1 MILLFIKREKNHF
14 TSSSE
19 VETIQSFSM
28 KKIIFTLLIG
38 FSAVLNAQN
47 TVSGTVLNLANQPIK
62 GVSVYAPELHKGTT
76 TDAEGKYSLT
86 NLPNGTLK
94 LDFTF
99 VGFSNQ
105 NKTIQKLQKENTL
118 DIILDES
125 IFQMDEVIVST
136 AFNKIQS
143 QNVMKVEHE
152 TIKSLQQKGTATLI
166 EGLATIPG
174 VSQVSTGT
182 SIGKPVIRGLSG
194 NRVLVYSQGVRMENQ
209 QFGDEHGLGLN
220 DAGVESVE
228 VIKGPASLLYGSDAL
243 GGVLYFNP
251 EKFADANTFKANFSQ
266 KLFSNTL
273 GSNSSL
279 GVKTSNEN
287 WKFLARGSYNT
298 HSDYRISGGDRVTNT
313 RYNETDFKTGIGYS
327 NSSFSTV
334 FRYNYNKLDLGI
346 PEEGIAEQSSS
357 KNTVFPRQGV
367 FNHLLSLNSI
377 IYFKDSKL
385 DVDLGYIANDR
396 SEFEDSDIA
405 GLQMKL
411 KTFNYDAKY
420 HLPKIG
426 RLESIV
432 GIQGM
437 HQTNTNLGDEYLI
450 PDAITN
456 DFGVFGTVNYEWKTN
471 VLQAG
476 LRFDN
481 RQVTTDEHGNQGEE
495 GYFKPIDRSFD
506 SFNASVGYKTNL
518 ANDLT
523 FRLNLASGFRAPNLA
538 ELTSNGVHEGT
549 NRYEIGNG
557 DLKTEQ
563 NIQTDLN
570 LEYKTDHFEFFVNG
584 FYNHINNYIYTSP
597 AGTVLDNNDVFNY
610 IQNNA
615 KLYGGEIGMHF
626 HPHPLDWLHYETS
639 FETVTG
645 KKQNGDYLPLIPAN
659 NWNNTFKGEFKIK
672 DWLEDGFAT
681 FNVSTTLNQ
690 NNVSGFETESNGY
703 TLINLGLGGTVKLGK
718 TVFDV
723 NLNGNNLFDKRYIAH
738 LSRLKNDGIPNIGRN
753 IVLGVNFNI

>member
-1 MILLFIKREKNHF
+1 MKNFIIALF
-14 TSSSE
+14 
-19 VETIQSFSM
+19 
-28 KKIIFTLLIG
+28 LG
-38 FSAVLNAQN
+38 FSAMLQAQN
-47 TVSGTVLNLANQPIK
+47 TLSGIVMDKNNQPIK
-62 GVSVYAPELHKGTT
+62 GVSVYASELHKGTA
-76 TDAEGKYSLT
+76 TDENGKYT
-86 NLPNGTLK
+86 FINLPSGNLK
-94 LDFTF
+94 LTFTF
-99 VGFSNQ
+99 VGFGTQ
-105 NKTIQKLQKENTL
+105 NKAITALQKENTL
-118 DIILDES
+118 NVILEET

-143 QNVMKVEHE
+143 QNVMKVEHQSMKE
-152 TIKSLQQKGTATLI
+152 LQRKGTATLI

-220 DAGVESVE
+220 DSGIESVE

-279 GVKTSNEN
+279 GLKTSTDN

-298 HSDYRISGGDRVTNT
+298 HSDYKIANGDRVTNT

-327 NSSFSTV
+327 NAKFSSV
-334 FRYNYNKLDLGI
+334 LRYNYNKLDLGI
-346 PEEGIAEQSSS
+346 PEDGIAEQTTS
-357 KNTVFPRQGV
+357 KETGFPRQGV
-367 FNHLLSLNSI
+367 FNHLLSLNNV
-377 IYFKDSKL
+377 FFFQKSKL
-385 DVDLGYIANDR
+385 DVDLGYVANDR
-396 SEFEDSDIA
+396 SEFVDSNVA
-405 GLQMKL
+405 GLHMKL

-426 RLESIV
+426 KVESIF

-437 HQTNTNLGDEYLI
+437 HQTNTNSGEEYLI
-450 PDAITN
+450 PDATTN
-456 DFGVFGTVNYEWKTN
+456 DFGVFGTANYEWKKN
-471 VLQAG
+471 VFQAG

-481 RQVTTDEHGNQGEE
+481 RQIITVEHGIAGSE
-495 GYFKPIDRSFD
+495 GYFKAVDKSFD
-506 SFNASVGYKTNL
+506 SFNASLGYKTNL
-518 ANDLT
+518 ADDLT
-523 FRLNLASGFRAPNLA
+523 LRLNLASGFRAPNLA

-549 NRYEIGNG
+549 NRYEVGNS

-563 NIQTDLN
+563 NVQTDVN
-570 LEYKTDHFEFFVNG
+570 LEYKNSHFEFFANG

-597 AGTVLDNNDVFNY
+597 TGAVIDNNAVFDY

-615 KLYGGEIGMHF
+615 KLYGGEIGLHF

-645 KKQNGDYLPLIPAN
+645 KKENGDFLPLIPAN
-659 NWNNTFKGEFKIK
+659 NWNNTIRTEFNIK
-672 DWLEDGFAT
+672 NWLEDGFAT
-681 FNVSTTLNQ
+681 LNLSTTFNQ
-690 NNVSGFETESNGY
+690 NNVSGFETKSNGY
-703 TLINLGLGGTVKLGK
+703 SLVNLGFGGKVKLGK
-718 TVFDV
+718 TVFDM
-723 NLNGNNLFDKRYIAH
+723 NLNGNNLLNKRYIAH
-738 LSRLKNDGIPNIGRN
+738 LSRLKTDGIPNIGRN
-753 IVLGVNFNI
+753 VVLGVNFNL

>member
-1 MILLFIKREKNHF
+1 
-14 TSSSE
+14 
-19 VETIQSFSM
+19 M
-28 KKIIFTLLIG
+28 KKIIITLLLG
-38 FSAVLNAQN
+38 FSALVNAQN
-47 TVSGTVLNLANQPIK
+47 SVSGTVLNLSNQPIK
-62 GVSVYAPELHKGTT
+62 GVSVYIPELHKGTT
-76 TDAEGKYSLT
+76 TNADGKYSLS
-86 NLPNGTLK
+86 NLPNGSLK
-94 LDFTF
+94 LNFVF

-105 NKTIQKLQKENTL
+105 YKTIEKVQKESTF
-118 DIILDES
+118 DVILEETV
-125 IFQMDEVIVST
+125 FQMDEVIVST

-220 DAGVESVE
+220 DAGIESVE

-251 EKFADANTFKANFSQ
+251 EKFADDNTFQANFSQ

-279 GVKTSNEN
+279 GLKTSTDN
-287 WKFLARGSYNT
+287 WRFLARGSYNT
-298 HSDYRISGGDRVTNT
+298 HSDYRIAGGDRVTNT

-327 NSSFSTV
+327 NSKFSTV
-334 FRYNYNKLDLGI
+334 LRYNYNKLDLGI
-346 PEEGIAEQSSS
+346 PEDGIAGQTSS
-357 KNTVFPRQGV
+357 KSTAFPRQGV
-367 FNHLLSLNSI
+367 FNHLLSLNSVF
-377 IYFKDSKL
+377 YFDDSKL

-396 SEFEDSDIA
+396 SEFEDSNVA
-405 GLQMKL
+405 GLHMKL

-420 HLPKIG
+420 HLPKMG
-426 RLESIV
+426 KLESIV

-437 HQTNTNLGDEYLI
+437 HQTNTNFGEEYLI

-481 RQVTTDEHGNQGEE
+481 RQITTEENGTLGEE
-495 GYFKPIDRSFD
+495 GYFKAIDKSFN
-506 SFNASVGYKTNL
+506 SFNASVGYKTDL
-518 ANDLT
+518 AEDFTL
-523 FRLNLASGFRAPNLA
+523 RLNLASGFRAPNLA

-549 NRYEIGNG
+549 NRYEIGNS

-563 NIQTDLN
+563 NVQTDLN
-570 LEYKTDHFEFFVNG
+570 LEYKTDHFEFFANG
-584 FYNHINNYIYTSP
+584 FYNHINNYIYTEPSEI
-597 AGTVLDNNDVFNY
+597 VLQNNVVFNY
-610 IQNNA
+610 IQDNA
-615 KLYGGEIGMHF
+615 KLYGGEVGLHF
-626 HPHPLDWLHYETS
+626 HPHPLDWLHYESS
-639 FETVTG
+639 FETVTAE
-645 KKQNGDYLPLIPAN
+645 KQNGDYLPLIPAN
-659 NWNNTFKGEFKIK
+659 NWSNTIRGEFKIK
-672 DWLEDGFAT
+672 NWLDNGFAT
-681 FNVSTTLNQ
+681 FNVNTTLNQ
-690 NNVSGFETESNGY
+690 NNVSGFETKSNGY
-703 TLINLGLGGTVKLGK
+703 TLINLGLGGTVRLGK

-723 NLNGNNLFDKRYIAH
+723 NLNGNNLLDKNYIAH
-738 LSRLKNDGIPNIGRN
+738 LSRLKTDGIPNIGRN
-753 IVLGVNFNI
+753 IVLGLNFSI